1 MACERVHTVELR
13 VSNAECVR
21 LESPII
27 PDDGQSQFSKRGVEE
42 EGGWMLTVMVV
53 ELRSAV

>member
-1 MACERVHTVELR
+1 MRSVACAWVEFC
-13 VSNAECVR
+13 VSHAECVR
-21 LESPII
+21 LECPII
-27 PDDGQSQFSKRGVEE
+27 PDAGQSQFSKRGVEE